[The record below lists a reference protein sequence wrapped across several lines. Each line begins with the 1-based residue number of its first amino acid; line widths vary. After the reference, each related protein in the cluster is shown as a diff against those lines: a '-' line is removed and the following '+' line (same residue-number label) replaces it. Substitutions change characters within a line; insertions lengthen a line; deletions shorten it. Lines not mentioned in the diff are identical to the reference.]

1 MDGKRI
7 LIVGG
12 GIAGL
17 SLYNMLSMQ
26 KTHRIDLLEKQTQ
39 LVTNGTGITLGI
51 NTIKILQT
59 LGLFDQIEKK
69 GLVLNR
75 FEITNQAG
83 EILSSLGMSRK
94 IQQQSL
100 ATYGIHRTDLHQIFA
115 VNLNPSH
122 LQLGKTIDKL
132 VPGNETIE
140 ITLSDGTQSE
150 YDLVFG
156 ADGIYSQIRNM
167 LWPDSTL
174 RYSGYSCWR
183 CLIPANN
190 SDRATEMWGKGKR
203 LGIIPINTSQSYVF
217 LVINSLAGVESR
229 ETFSIQ
235 RMKKLYDNFGGPAQ
249 SVLDRLD
256 HLEALTHN
264 DLYDLPIPQLGEKRV
279 LLLGDAAH
287 AATPNLGQGASMA
300 IEDAY
305 RLSKIIH
312 HASNDEDISSLYRS
326 IRIPRVKRVIE
337 LSYNFGRIAQWE
349 STPGVVLRN
358 AAMRLTPDRLN
369 TARMER
375 FLLDY

>member
-17 SLYNMLSMQ
+17 GLYNMLSSQ

-39 LVTNGTGITLGI
+39 LATNGTGITLGI

-59 LGLFDQIEKK
+59 LGLFDPIAKK
-69 GLVLNR
+69 GRVLDR
-75 FEITNQAG
+75 FEITDQAG
-83 EILSSLGMSRK
+83 KILSSVGISRK
-94 IQQQSL
+94 IQQQNL
-100 ATYGIHRTDLHQIFA
+100 ATYGIHRTDLHKIFA

-122 LQLGKTIDKL
+122 LQLGKTVDRL
-132 VPGNETIE
+132 VPGNKKIE
-140 ITLSDGTQSE
+140 ITFSDGTQSE
-150 YDLVFG
+150 YDLIFG

-183 CLIPANN
+183 CLIPTNN

-217 LVINSLAGVESR
+217 LVINSLAGVESK

-235 RMKKLYDNFGGPAQ
+235 RIKKLYNKFGGPAQ

-256 HLEALTHN
+256 RLEALTHN
-264 DLYDLPIPQLGEKRV
+264 DLYDLPTPQLGDKRI

-300 IEDAY
+300 IEDAF
-305 RLSKIIH
+305 RLSKIILN
-312 HASNDEDISSLYRS
+312 ASNDEDISSLYRS
-326 IRIPRVKRVIE
+326 IRMPRVKRVVDM
-337 LSYNFGRIAQWE
+337 SYNFGRIAQWE

-358 AAMRLTPDRLN
+358 AAMRLTPDRMN
-369 TARMER
+369 AGRMER